1 MGGGACDTL
10 RPVHEETATGR
21 RTPRRWPRGPA
32 WGLAAAVLARP
43 PGDALARAPAP
54 VDVPA
59 DDLRTVQIADL
70 EVRGV
75 EQTPEARILEVLAAE
90 GLRAGAALVWP
101 EDARIQ
107 RARARLLATDLFE
120 RVTLRL
126 RPTATDPGRVTLT
139 VELEERSSLA
149 VTDLYLGTS
158 RFTPFR
164 GGVQVLERNF
174 LGRGLQIGGGFVWG
188 SLPQVPRSRR
198 QQAFRLHVAAP
209 RLRGT
214 RFGLAGTI
222 YGTSASEPY
231 RIAGREDDPDP
242 ALFRTVDYG
251 RIGGILGST
260 FNVAGRL
267 VFGLD
272 YRFERVHALLPTSP
286 TYTAPDGR
294 TAPVDLELPAGV
306 SRLTSFNFGLNY
318 DGREEAARFGKG
330 ARIALELQLSSPLVG
345 SEYEFIKLVAGGA
358 YSFRLPW
365 GHWITPSVVAG
376 QIAGRAPRFERFF
389 AGDLS
394 DWTPG
399 RELGL
404 IYTTRAPV
412 DVFRTGIDGRT
423 LGSLFARLDLEYVWP
438 LFRRNRVR
446 GIKAGYLLWSTGIF
460 TFAGDADERS
470 RRRAAGQWVAPLGF
484 NANFGLR
491 LETVLGAVDLTVGNV
506 LQRVPL

>member
-1 MGGGACDTL
+1 MHAAATW
-10 RPVHEETATGR
+10 TGR
-21 RTPRRWPRGPA
+21 SAPRRWPRGPA
-32 WGLAAAVLARP
+32 WGFAAAGVLAAPAAAA
-43 PGDALARAPAP
+43 DAHAPAAP
-54 VDVPA
+54 ADAPA
-59 DDLRTVQIADL
+59 DDLRTVQIAAL
-70 EVRGV
+70 EVRGA
-75 EQTPEARILEVLAAE
+75 EQTPADRILESLAAE
-90 GLRAGAALVWP
+90 GLRAGSALLWP

-126 RPTATDPGRVTLT
+126 RPTAADPSRVTLT
-139 VELEERSSLA
+139 VEVEERSSLA

-158 RFTPFR
+158 QFTPFR
-164 GGVQVLERNF
+164 GGLQVVERNF
-174 LGRGLQIGGGFVWG
+174 LGRALQIGGGFVWG
-188 SLPQVPRSRR
+188 SMPRHAPRGRR
-198 QQAFRLHVAAP
+198 QQAFRLHLAAP

-214 RFGLAGTI
+214 KFGLAGTI
-222 YGTSASEPY
+222 YVHSASEPY

-260 FNVAGRL
+260 FNVGNHL

-272 YRFERVHALLPTSP
+272 YRFERVNALLPAAP
-286 TYTAPDGR
+286 VYTAPDGAA
-294 TAPVDLELPAGV
+294 APIDLELRGGV
-306 SRLTSFNFGLNY
+306 HRLTSFNFGLNY

-404 IYTTRAPV
+404 IYTTRSPV
-412 DVFRTGIDGRT
+412 DVFRTGIDRRV

-438 LFRRNRVR
+438 LFVRNRVR

-460 TFAGDADERS
+460 TFAGDADERA
-470 RRRAAGQWVAPLGF
+470 RRRAAGEWAAPLGF

-491 LETVLGAVDLTVGNV
+491 LETVIGAVDLTVGNV
-506 LQRVPL
+506 LQRTPL